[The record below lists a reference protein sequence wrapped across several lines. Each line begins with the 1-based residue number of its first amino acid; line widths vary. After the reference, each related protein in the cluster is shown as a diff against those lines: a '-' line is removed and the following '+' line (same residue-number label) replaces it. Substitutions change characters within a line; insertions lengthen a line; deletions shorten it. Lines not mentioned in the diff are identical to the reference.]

1 MCEKSVSNSQD
12 PNRFFSGLHIEE
24 QNSNENEN
32 EQTQITVTF

>member
-1 MCEKSVSNSQD
+1 MREKSVSKETSQD

-32 EQTQITVTF
+32 EQT